1 MQITFQSGKM
11 LQTFSLYN
19 YALVDRVE
27 LTLGSGLNVFT
38 GETGAGK
45 SILIGAMAALLGEK
59 AAFQYPRDPDKKAII
74 EGLFVNCSSPRLK
87 HFLRESALEI
97 GDEGEFLLRREFMPN
112 GRSRAFI
119 NDSPISTAMLDALSE
134 LLADMHGQ
142 HEHQS
147 LLQARTHLRFL
158 DAFGG
163 LEELAAQVAEAFTKV
178 RAAQDG
184 YTEWLSRQKDLQEKR
199 EFNLFQLQEIKSVDP
214 QPGEEENLIQEER
227 LLSSAERRVQ
237 LSSQI
242 YQLLY
247 EAEGAVQSR
256 LKSALAALEELCAI
270 DSTLQVLHKD
280 STAASVT
287 LQETAQEMQRYQ
299 SHVEFNPARLE
310 QVRQRLASFNRLM
323 RKYGGTMDG
332 VLARR
337 ATLEAALADLEN
349 YDEKVA
355 ALKKQLEAAR
365 QHYTRLCFD
374 LSSRRRQAAVN
385 LQEAV
390 PAVLAELGMA
400 GAQFAVEVRTQP
412 DDKTFVKIDGKPV
425 RVSATGIDHVEF
437 MISANP
443 GQAPAPLAK
452 IASGGEISRIML
464 ALKSILAERDDIPV
478 LIFDE
483 IDAGISGR
491 VANAVGR
498 KLQQLSQS
506 HQIICITHL
515 PQIASAGRSHFLV
528 EKNVADGK
536 SVTAV
541 RQLQDGE
548 RPEAIA
554 RLLVGETISETHLRS
569 ARELLSESGQ
579 TVIESAA
586 K

>member
-1 MQITFQSGKM
+1 M
-11 LQTFSLYN
+11 LQTFSLHN

-27 LTLGSGLNVFT
+27 LTLGPGLNVFT

-59 AAFQYPRDPDKKAII
+59 AAFHYPRDPEKKAVI

-87 HFLRESALEI
+87 QFLRENALEL
-97 GDEGEFLLRREFMPN
+97 GEDGGFLLRREFMPN

-147 LLQARTHLRFL
+147 LLQARTHLRYL
-158 DAFGG
+158 DAYGG
-163 LEELAAQVAEAFTKV
+163 LEELAAQVAEAFAKV

-199 EFNLFQLQEIKSVDP
+199 EFNLFQLQEIQSVDP
-214 QPGEEENLIQEER
+214 QPGEEESLIQEER

-237 LSSQI
+237 LSTQI

-247 EAEGAVQSR
+247 EAEGAVQSQ
-256 LKSALAALEELCAI
+256 LKSALSALEELSAI
-270 DSTLQVLHKD
+270 DPALQALQKD
-280 STAASVT
+280 SQAASLT
-287 LQETAQEMQRYQ
+287 LQEAAQEIQRYQ
-299 SHVEFNPARLE
+299 SRIEFNPARLE
-310 QVRQRLASFNRLM
+310 QARQRLANFNKLK
-323 RKYGGTMDG
+323 RKYGGSLEG
-332 VLARR
+332 VFERR
-337 ATLEAALADLEN
+337 AAIEASLADLEN
-349 YDEKVA
+349 FDEKVA
-355 ALKKQLEAAR
+355 VLKKQLDAAR
-365 QHYTRLCFD
+365 KRYAELSFD
-374 LSSRRRQAAVN
+374 LSSQRHVAAAD
-385 LQEAV
+385 LQEMV

-400 GAQFAVEVRTQP
+400 GAQFEVEVKTLP
-412 DDKTFVKIDGKPV
+412 DEKTFVKIDGQPV

-437 MISANP
+437 FISANP

-452 IASGGEISRIML
+452 VASGGEMSRLML

-491 VANAVGR
+491 VAQVVGK
-498 KLQQLSQS
+498 KLQQLAQS
-506 HQIICITHL
+506 HQILCITHL
-515 PQIASAGRSHFLV
+515 PQIASAGMQHFLV
-528 EKNVADGK
+528 EKNLLSGK

-541 RQLQDGE
+541 RRLQNRE

-554 RLLVGETISETHLRS
+554 RLLVGGTLSETHLRS
-569 ARELLSESGQ
+569 ARELLAESGQ
-579 TVIESAA
+579 AA
-586 K
+586 N

>member
-1 MQITFQSGKM
+1 
-11 LQTFSLYN
+11 
-19 YALVDRVE
+19 VE
-27 LTLGSGLNVFT
+27 LTLGPGLNVFT

-59 AAFQYPRDPDKKAII
+59 AAFHYPRDPEKKAVI

-87 HFLRESALEI
+87 QFLRENALEI
-97 GDEGEFLLRREFMPN
+97 GEDGGFLLRREFMPN

-147 LLQARTHLRFL
+147 LLQARTHLRYL
-158 DAFGG
+158 DAYGG
-163 LEELAAQVAEAFTKV
+163 LEELAAQVAEAFAKV
-178 RAAQDG
+178 RTAQDS

-199 EFNLFQLQEIKSVDP
+199 EFNLFQLQEIQGVDP
-214 QPGEEENLIQEER
+214 QPGEEESLIQEER

-237 LSSQI
+237 LSAQI

-247 EAEGAVQSR
+247 EAEGAVQSQ
-256 LKSALAALEELCAI
+256 LKTALSALEELSDIDPALQALQKDCA
-270 DSTLQVLHKD
+270 
-280 STAASVT
+280 AASLT
-287 LQETAQEMQRYQ
+287 LQEAAQEIQRYQ
-299 SHVEFNPARLE
+299 SRIEFNPGRIE
-310 QVRQRLASFNRLM
+310 QARQRLANFNRLK
-323 RKYGGTMDG
+323 RKYGGSMDG
-332 VLARR
+332 VFERR
-337 ATLEAALADLEN
+337 AALEGALADLEN
-349 YDEKVA
+349 FDEKVA
-355 ALKKQLEAAR
+355 ALKKQLDVAR
-365 QHYTRLCFD
+365 KQYAELSFD
-374 LSSRRRQAAVN
+374 LSSQRHHAAAD
-385 LQEAV
+385 LQEMV

-400 GAQFAVEVRTQP
+400 GAQFEVEVKTLP
-412 DDKTFVKIDGKPV
+412 DEKTFVKIDGQPV

-437 MISANP
+437 FISANP

-452 IASGGEISRIML
+452 VASGGEMSRLML

-491 VANAVGR
+491 VAQAVGK

-506 HQIICITHL
+506 HQILCITHL
-515 PQIASAGRSHFLV
+515 PQIASAGTQHFLV
-528 EKNVADGK
+528 EKNLLNGK

-541 RQLQDGE
+541 RRLQNRE

-569 ARELLSESGQ
+569 ARELLAESGQ
-579 TVIESAA
+579 ETI
-586 K
+586 

>member
-1 MQITFQSGKM
+1 M
-11 LQTFSLYN
+11 LQTFSLHN

-27 LTLGSGLNVFT
+27 LTLGPGLNVFT

-59 AAFQYPRDPDKKAII
+59 AAFHYPRDPEKKAII

-87 HFLRESALEI
+87 QFLRENALEI
-97 GDEGEFLLRREFMPN
+97 GDGGDFLLRREFLPN

-119 NDSPISTAMLDALSE
+119 NDSPISTAILDALSE

-147 LLQARTHLRFL
+147 LLQARTHLRYL
-158 DAFGG
+158 DAYGG
-163 LEELAAQVAEAFTKV
+163 LEELAAQVAEAFAKA

-214 QPGEEENLIQEER
+214 QPGEEESLVQEER
-227 LLSSAERRVQ
+227 MLSTSERRVQ

-247 EAEGAVQSR
+247 EAEGAVQSQ
-256 LKSALAALEELCAI
+256 LKSALSSLEELSDI
-270 DSTLQVLHKD
+270 DSSLQALLKD
-280 STAASVT
+280 SQAASLT
-287 LQETAQEMQRYQ
+287 LQETAQEIQRYR
-299 SHVEFNPARLE
+299 SHIEFNPARLE
-310 QVRQRLASFNRLM
+310 QARQRLANFNKLK
-323 RKYGGTMDG
+323 RKYGGSMDG
-332 VLARR
+332 VFERR
-337 ATLEAALADLEN
+337 AALEASLADLEN

-365 QHYTRLCFD
+365 QHYTELCLRL
-374 LSSRRRQAAVN
+374 SAQRRQAAAT
-385 LQEAV
+385 LQETV
-390 PAVLAELGMA
+390 PTILAELGMA
-400 GAQFAVEVRTQP
+400 GAKFEVEIRTQL
-412 DDKTFVKIDGKPV
+412 DDKSFVKIDGQPA
-425 RVSATGIDHVEF
+425 RASATGIDHIEF
-437 MISANP
+437 LISANP

-452 IASGGEISRIML
+452 VASGGEISRIML

-491 VANAVGR
+491 IAHAAGK
-498 KLQQLSQS
+498 KLQQLARS
-506 HQIICITHL
+506 HQIVCITHL
-515 PQIASAGRSHFLV
+515 PQIASAGANHFLV
-528 EKNVADGK
+528 EKNIANGQT
-536 SVTAV
+536 VTAV
-541 RQLQDGE
+541 RQLKNSE

-554 RLLVGETISETHLRS
+554 RLLVGETISETHIRS
-569 ARELLSESGQ
+569 ARELLAESGQ
-579 TVIESAA
+579 TTV
-586 K
+586 

>member
-1 MQITFQSGKM
+1 M

-59 AAFQYPRDPDKKAII
+59 AAFHYPRDPEKKAII

-87 HFLRESALEI
+87 QFLRENALEM
-97 GDEGEFLLRREFMPN
+97 GEDDGFLLRREFMPN

-119 NDSPISTAMLDALSE
+119 NDSPISTAILDALSE

-147 LLQARTHLRFL
+147 LLQARTHLRYL
-158 DAFGG
+158 DAYGG
-163 LEELAAQVAEAFTKV
+163 HEELAAQVAEAFARV

-214 QPGEEENLIQEER
+214 QPGEEENLVQEER

-256 LKSALAALEELCAI
+256 LKSALSSLEELSDI
-270 DSTLQVLHKD
+270 DHALQTLHTDCK
-280 STAASVT
+280 AASLT
-287 LQETAQEMQRYQ
+287 LQETAQEIQRYS
-299 SHVEFNPARLE
+299 SHIEFNPARLE
-310 QVRQRLASFNRLM
+310 QARQRLANFNKLK
-323 RKYGGTMDG
+323 RKYGGAMEG
-332 VLARR
+332 VFERR
-337 ATLEAALADLEN
+337 AALEASLADLEN
-349 YDEKVA
+349 HEEKVA
-355 ALKKQLEAAR
+355 TLKKQLDAAR
-365 QHYTRLCFD
+365 QRYAELCLK
-374 LSSRRRQAAVN
+374 LSSQRRQAAGD

-390 PAVLAELGMA
+390 PEVLTELGMA
-400 GAQFAVEVRTQP
+400 GAKFEVQVKTQP

-437 MISANP
+437 FISANP
-443 GQAPAPLAK
+443 GQAPAPLSK
-452 IASGGEISRIML
+452 VASGGEISRIML

-491 VANAVGR
+491 VAHAVGK

-506 HQIICITHL
+506 HQIVCITHL
-515 PQIASAGRSHFLV
+515 PQIASAGLQHFLV
-528 EKNVADGK
+528 EKNLLNGK

-541 RQLQDGE
+541 RQLQNRE

-554 RLLVGETISETHLRS
+554 RLLVGETISETHISS
-569 ARELLSESGQ
+569 ARELLAESGQ
-579 TVIESAA
+579 TTV
-586 K
+586 

>member
-1 MQITFQSGKM
+1 M
-11 LQTFSLYN
+11 LQTFSLHN

-27 LTLGSGLNVFT
+27 LALGPGLNVFT

-59 AAFQYPRDPDKKAII
+59 AAFHYPRDPEKKAII

-87 HFLRESALEI
+87 QFLRESALEI
-97 GDEGEFLLRREFMPN
+97 GDSAEFLLRREFMPN

-147 LLQARTHLRFL
+147 LLQARTHLRYL
-158 DAFGG
+158 DAYGG
-163 LEELAAQVAEAFTKV
+163 LEELAAQVAEAFAKV
-178 RAAQDG
+178 RAAQDS

-199 EFNLFQLQEIKSVDP
+199 EFNLFQLQEIQSVDP
-214 QPGEEENLIQEER
+214 QPGEEESLVQEER

-242 YQLLY
+242 YHLLY
-247 EAEGAVQSR
+247 EAEGAVQSQ
-256 LKSALAALEELCAI
+256 LKSAVSALAELSDI
-270 DSTLQVLHKD
+270 DSGLQALRKD
-280 STAASVT
+280 CEAASLT
-287 LQETAQEMQRYQ
+287 LQETAQEIQRYRSQ
-299 SHVEFNPARLE
+299 IEFNPARLE
-310 QVRQRLASFNRLM
+310 QARQRLANFNKLK
-323 RKYGGTMDG
+323 RKYGGAMEG
-332 VLARR
+332 IFERR
-337 ATLEAALADLEN
+337 TALEAALADLEN
-349 YDEKVA
+349 YEEKVA
-355 ALKKQLEAAR
+355 ALKKLLDAAR
-365 QHYTRLCFD
+365 ERYAELCFE
-374 LSSRRRQAAVN
+374 LSSQRRQAAAN
-385 LQEAV
+385 LQGAV
-390 PAVLAELGMA
+390 PPVLAELGMA
-400 GAQFAVEVRTQP
+400 GAKFEVPIKTQP
-412 DDKTFVKIDGKPV
+412 DDKTFVKIDGQPV

-437 MISANP
+437 FISANP
-443 GQAPAPLAK
+443 GQAPAPLSK
-452 IASGGEISRIML
+452 VASGGEISRIML

-491 VANAVGR
+491 VAHAAGR

-515 PQIASAGRSHFLV
+515 PQIASAGAQHFLV
-528 EKNVADGK
+528 EKNILNGK

-541 RQLQDGE
+541 RRLQSRE

-554 RLLVGETISETHLRS
+554 RLLVGETISETHIRS
-569 ARELLSESGQ
+569 ARELLAESGQ
-579 TVIESAA
+579 TI
-586 K
+586 

>member
-1 MQITFQSGKM
+1 M

-45 SILIGAMAALLGEK
+45 SILIGAMAALLGER
-59 AAFQYPRDPDKKAII
+59 AAFQYPRDPEKKAII

-87 HFLRESALEI
+87 QFLRENALET
-97 GDEGEFLLRREFMPN
+97 GEDDGFLLRREFMPN

-119 NDSPISTAMLDALSE
+119 NDSPISTAILDALSE

-147 LLQARTHLRFL
+147 LLQARTHLRYL

-163 LEELAAQVAEAFTKV
+163 LEELAAQVAAAFAKV

-214 QPGEEENLIQEER
+214 QPGEEESLVQEER

-242 YQLLY
+242 YQWLY
-247 EAEGAVQSR
+247 EAEGAVQSQ
-256 LKSALAALEELCAI
+256 LKSALSALEELSDI
-270 DSTLQVLHKD
+270 DGSLHALHRD
-280 STAASVT
+280 CEAASVT
-287 LQETAQEMQRYQ
+287 LQEAAQEIQRYK
-299 SHVEFNPARLE
+299 SHIEFNPARLE
-310 QVRQRLASFNRLM
+310 QVRQRLANFNRLK
-323 RKYGGTMDG
+323 RKYGGAMDG
-332 VLARR
+332 VLERR
-337 ATLEAALADLEN
+337 AALEASLADLEN
-349 YDEKVA
+349 FSEKVV
-355 ALKKQLEAAR
+355 ALEKQLVAAR
-365 QHYTRLCFD
+365 QQYTELCLRLSAQR
-374 LSSRRRQAAVN
+374 LQAAAD
-385 LQEAV
+385 LQKTV
-390 PAVLAELGMA
+390 PAILAELGMA
-400 GAQFAVEVRTQP
+400 GAQFEVAVKIQP
-412 DDKTFVKIDGKPV
+412 DEKAFVAVDGQPV

-437 MISANP
+437 FISANP
-443 GQAPAPLAK
+443 GQAPAPFAK
-452 IASGGEISRIML
+452 VASGGEMSRLML
-464 ALKSILAERDDIPV
+464 ALKSILAERDDVPV

-491 VANAVGR
+491 IAHAVGK
-498 KLQQLSQS
+498 KLQQLAAS

-515 PQIASAGRSHFLV
+515 PQIASAGAHHFLV
-528 EKNVADGK
+528 EKDIRNGK
-536 SVTAV
+536 TATAV
-541 RQLQDGE
+541 RLLKNQE

-569 ARELLSESGQ
+569 ARDLLAESGQ
-579 TVIESAA
+579 TIL
-586 K
+586 